1 MLSTDNIILKNV
13 SKKFGHHQV
22 LDCVNLTITKGEIT
36 TIFGP
41 SGSGKST
48 LLNIIGLVDTADEGS
63 ITIFGEKI
71 PRVNSFM
78 ATQWRRKKLDYL
90 FQNFGLI
97 DDISVKKNLDIS
109 LKYKKMSNKEKKIKQ
124 LSALQEVGLDAK
136 FITKKIY
143 NLSGGEQ
150 QRVAIAKSILKDTDI
165 ILADEPTGSLDD
177 ENKKIIAHLLTKLKE
192 KNKTVIIVSH
202 DVHFKTIS
210 DNVYYMQK

>member
-177 ENKKIIAHLLTKLKE
+177 ENNSPFINQIKRE
-192 KNKTVIIVSH
+192 K
-202 DVHFKTIS
+202 
-210 DNVYYMQK
+210 